1 MQARYSCCWVAMS
14 NALLNRPKNV
24 AVIDDSE
31 AVRRSLSVLL
41 TARGYAAMGFAGGV
55 EFLASPLR
63 SSFDYLL
70 IDYKME
76 EMSGVEV
83 LRALRGEGVETPAAM
98 VSGWE
103 TSGLERLALESGF
116 TAFIRKPMLDHILF
130 SLIGPPDGGEGVPS
144 RDPKAKGA
152 A

>member
-31 AVRRSLSVLL
+31 AVRRSLGVLL
-41 TARGYAAMGFAGGV
+41 TARGYAAMGFAGGL
-55 EFLASPLR
+55 EFLESPLR
-63 SSFDYLL
+63 ASFDYLL

-76 EMSGVEV
+76 EMSGVDV
-83 LRALRGEGVETPAAM
+83 LHALREEGVETPAAM

-103 TSGLERLALESGF
+103 TSGLERLALEAGF

-130 SLIGPPDGGEGVPS
+130 SLIGPPDGGEGVPN
-144 RDPKAKGA
+144 RDPNAKGA

>member
-1 MQARYSCCWVAMS
+1 
-14 NALLNRPKNV
+14 
-24 AVIDDSE
+24 
-31 AVRRSLSVLL
+31 
-41 TARGYAAMGFAGGV
+41 MGFASGA
-55 EFLASPLR
+55 EFLTSPLR
-63 SSFDYLL
+63 DSFDYLL

-76 EMSGVEV
+76 DLSGVEV

-103 TSGLERLALESGF
+103 TSGIERLAIEAGF

-130 SLIGPPDGGEGVPS
+130 SLIGPPDGGEGVS
-144 RDPKAKGA
+144 RRGPKAEGA